1 MNSSYWP
8 WKYLFQLHRL
18 LADKMNLNEVAGY
31 IESGA
36 EARKALDPSAVM
48 ETGNAISKAF
58 SQGGKLIIFGNGGSA
73 ADAQHIAAEF
83 VGRFEKERRPLPAI
97 ALNTN
102 TSSLTAIG
110 NDYGFDSI
118 FSRQV
123 EAFARKGDVV
133 VGISTSGNSKNVN
146 LALEKANAMGCLT
159 IALTG
164 RDGGSMIRIAKNSII
179 VKSSRTSIIQEVHIA
194 VGHMWSKIVEDSM

>member
-8 WKYLFQLHRL
+8 WKYLFQLHHL

-31 IESGA
+31 IETGA

-48 ETGNAISKAF
+48 ETGNAISEAF

-83 VGRFEKERRPLPAI
+83 VGRFEKERMPLPAL

-110 NDYGFDSI
+110 NDYGFDSV

-164 RDGGSMIRIAKNSII
+164 RDGGSMIRIARNSII

>member
-1 MNSSYWP
+1 
-8 WKYLFQLHRL
+8 
-18 LADKMNLNEVAGY
+18 MNLNEVTGY
-31 IESGA
+31 IDSGA
-36 EARKALDPSAVM
+36 EARKALDPSAIL
-48 ETGNAISKAF
+48 ETGNIISKTF

-83 VGRFEKERRPLPAI
+83 VGRFEKERRPLPAL

-110 NDYGFDSI
+110 NDYNFDSI

-146 LALEKANAMGCLT
+146 LALEKANAMGCFT

>member
-1 MNSSYWP
+1 
-8 WKYLFQLHRL
+8 
-18 LADKMNLNEVAGY
+18 MNLKEVAGY

-36 EARKALDPSAVM
+36 EARKALHPSAVM
-48 ETGNAISKAF
+48 ETGNTISEAF

-83 VGRFEKERRPLPAI
+83 VGRFEKERMPLPAL

-133 VGISTSGNSKNVN
+133 IGISTSGNSKNVN

-164 RDGGSMIRIAKNSII
+164 RDGGSMIRIARNSII

>member
-1 MNSSYWP
+1 
-8 WKYLFQLHRL
+8 
-18 LADKMNLNEVAGY
+18 MNLNEVTSY
-31 IESGA
+31 IDSGA
-36 EARKALDPSAVM
+36 EARKALDPSAIL
-48 ETGNAISKAF
+48 ETGNVISKAF

-110 NDYGFDSI
+110 NDYSFDSI

-146 LALEKANAMGCLT
+146 LALEKANAMGCVT

-164 RDGGSMIRIAKNSII
+164 RDGGSMIRIAKYPLI